1 MTDKISLTCDCGKL
15 IWINIKQL
23 KEDVKEELLKG
34 DLRPLAIDEL
44 LQGLLKQGPIDKVK
58 EKRGRRKTTDLEKN
72 LIDDETKE
80 ALLKLPEGAT
90 IKQFMQET
98 GISMPTARIRLNRLI
113 DLGLA
118 TQNKKSK
125 EIVYKAI
132 TEDKNNIIT
141 DDNKTITEVKN
152 ND

>member
-1 MTDKISLTCDCGKL
+1 MDMIDKISLTCDCGKL

-98 GISMPTARIRLNRLI
+98 GISMPTARIRLERLYNLNMANR
-113 DLGLA
+113 
-118 TQNKKSK
+118 SK
-125 EIVYKAI
+125 RGREFIYKAI
-132 TEDKNNIIT
+132 NEVQ
-141 DDNKTITEVKN
+141 DDSIHI
-152 ND
+152 